1 MENLSQFT
9 DTIAKAVAES
19 CTPCLTGHLRTHSD
33 GLPAAIARFQIA
45 CEWLGN
51 SQESQEEF
59 ADALAGFLTSAISM
73 AVITGELMR
82 RPGVRWI
89 DENTE
94 IALPV
99 IHLSAN

>member
-9 DTIAKAVAES
+9 DTIAKAAEES

-33 GLPAAIARFQIA
+33 GLPAVIARFQVA
-45 CEWLGN
+45 CEWLGD
-51 SQESQEEF
+51 SPESQDEF
-59 ADALAGFLTSAISM
+59 AVALAGFLTSAISM

-99 IHLSAN
+99 IHLSAS